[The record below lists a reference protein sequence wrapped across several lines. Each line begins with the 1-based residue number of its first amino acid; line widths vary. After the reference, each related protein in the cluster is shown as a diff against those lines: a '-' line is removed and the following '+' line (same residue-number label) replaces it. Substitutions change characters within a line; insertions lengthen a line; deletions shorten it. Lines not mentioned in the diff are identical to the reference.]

1 MNNCQSEKPISFG
14 QFKNIPDPV
23 DLQNLAIQ
31 LDPLEHRSDTA
42 DTDRARSLR
51 SRFARSQ
58 PRKLFERNRN
68 ERLSRH
74 YDNIDGPFYIDP
86 NLMDKFR
93 SPKKC
98 KYSGCSGSDVIDV
111 HSTYHNFSQIASEIL
126 HKSDKRKAL
135 DSRSTASER
144 SQI

>member
-1 MNNCQSEKPISFG
+1 MGTIQLEKTTSFG

-31 LDPLEHRSDTA
+31 LDPLECRSDAA

-51 SRFARSQ
+51 SRFAISQ

-68 ERLSRH
+68 ERLSRQ

-98 KYSGCSGSDVIDV
+98 IYFGCFGSDVIDV
-111 HSTYHNFSQIASEIL
+111 FHTYNHFSQIATEIL

-135 DSRSTASER
+135 DS
-144 SQI
+144 